1 MNGSR
6 TGGQIVADALVAHGV
21 SHVFGV
27 PGESYLAVLD
37 AMHDT
42 DIEFVICRQE
52 GGAAYMAEAWG
63 RRPRAPGVCMV
74 APGPGAPRGGPRL
87 PAGRPPG
94 AWGGPDGRGPMGPP

>member
-1 MNGSR
+1 MTGSR
-6 TGGQIVADALVAHGV
+6 TGGQIVAGALVAHGV

-37 AMHDT
+37 AIHDT

-63 RRPRAPGVCMV
+63 RLTGDPGS
-74 APGPGAPRGGPRL
+74 
-87 PAGRPPG
+87 
-94 AWGGPDGRGPMGPP
+94 AW